1 MPSAYLPDRSLIL
14 IAGAEAQSFLQG
26 ILTTDVDA
34 LVPGESRPGALLTP
48 QGKILFDFNL
58 WRDGEGFQLE
68 CDAEHRDALIRRLT
82 MYKLRAAVTLAPGDT
97 GLTVIWGDGAKEAE
111 GIIDG
116 AFDKAGI
123 LLRRQ
128 PGNLASSDGSQAYDA
143 MRIEAGLALSGR
155 DFALQDAFPH
165 DVLLDLDGGLSFR
178 KGCYV
183 GQEVVSRMQH
193 RGTARRRVA
202 QVTGGTDLPASGTE
216 LMAGGKPVGT
226 LGTVV
231 GSRGLAI
238 VRTDR
243 VGAAMAA
250 NLPILAGETPVTLA
264 LPQWSGLTFPIEASE
279 AEQ

>member
-1 MPSAYLPDRSLIL
+1 MPSAHLPDRSLIL

-26 ILTTDVDA
+26 IITTDVDA

-58 WRDGEGFQLE
+58 WRDGDSFQLE
-68 CDAEHRDALIRRLT
+68 CDAGHRDGLIRRLT
-82 MYKLRAAVTLAPGDT
+82 MYKLRAAVTLGPGQT
-97 GLTVIWGDGAKEAE
+97 GVTVIWGDAAKGAA
-111 GIIDG
+111 GVIDG
-116 AFDKAGI
+116 AFDKTGI
-123 LLRRQ
+123 LVKRQ
-128 PGNLASSDGSQAYDA
+128 PGSLAPSDGMEVYDA
-143 MRIEAGLALSGR
+143 LRIEAGLALSGR

-202 QVTGGTDLPASGTE
+202 QVTGQTELPGSGTE

-226 LGTVV
+226 LGTVA

-238 VRTDR
+238 VRIDR
-243 VGAAMAA
+243 VGAAIAGSV
-250 NLPILAGETPVTLA
+250 PILAGETPVTLA
-264 LPQWSGLTFPIEASE
+264 LPQWSGLAFPIEASE